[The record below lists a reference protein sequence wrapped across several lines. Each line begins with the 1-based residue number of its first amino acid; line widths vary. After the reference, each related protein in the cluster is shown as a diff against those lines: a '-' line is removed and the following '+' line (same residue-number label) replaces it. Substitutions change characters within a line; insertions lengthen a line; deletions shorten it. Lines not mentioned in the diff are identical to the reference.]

1 MKKKV
6 ILFSIIICMI
16 LLFIV
21 LKNNIKR
28 ECNAELSFV
37 VLSDIHGN
45 TKKFKSAIDDLYRIN
60 SNIDVLVLNGDSVDQ
75 GIDEQYDNIKS
86 ALYKSSKKLP
96 NIIIKNMG
104 NHEYYDYSC
113 KKDTEENVTERLKRY
128 MEFSGEEKIYHDSWI
143 KGYHFISL
151 GSDNNGIDKVN
162 YTRGC
167 ISNEQI
173 EWLKEIIGEN
183 YEEGRPIFVFLHQPI
198 DMNFFG
204 LNDTGVDKN
213 DEIKDIL
220 LQYPE
225 VILFT
230 SHTHKTPNDVED
242 KANQLIEVNT
252 GSVNSNCI
260 ADESSEEG
268 FKEDKSYSNGV
279 YVEVTDKNVTIRVRD
294 FVDEEWIYT
303 REIEF

>member
-1 MKKKV
+1 MRKKV
-6 ILFSIIICMI
+6 ILFSIMICIILI
-16 LLFIV
+16 FIG
-21 LKNNIKR
+21 LKNNSKR
-28 ECNAELSFV
+28 ECTADLSFV

-45 TKKFKSAIDDLYRIN
+45 TKKFKNAIDDLYRIN

-75 GIDEQYDNIKS
+75 GIDEQYNDMES

-96 NIIIKNMG
+96 TTIIKNMG

-113 KKDTEENVTERLKRY
+113 KKDTEENVSERIKRY
-128 MEFSGEEKIYHDSWI
+128 IDFSGEEKIYHDTWI

-167 ISNEQI
+167 ISDEQI
-173 EWLKEIIGEN
+173 EWLKETVEEN
-183 YEEGRPIFVFLHQPI
+183 YEEGRPIFIFLHQPL

-204 LNDTGVDKN
+204 LNDAGVDKN
-213 DEIKDIL
+213 DEIKNIL
-220 LQYPE
+220 LKYPE
-225 VILFT
+225 AILFT

-242 KANQLIEVNT
+242 KSNELIEINT

-260 ADESSEEG
+260 ADKSCEEG

-279 YVEVTDKNVTIRVRD
+279 YVEVTGGDIIIRVRD
-294 FVDEEWIYT
+294 FINKNWIYT
-303 REIEF
+303 RKIEL

>member
-6 ILFSIIICMI
+6 ILFCIIICI
-16 LLFIV
+16 VLLFIGV
-21 LKNNIKR
+21 KNNTEK
-28 ECNAELSFV
+28 EYNADLSFI

-45 TKKFKSAIDDLYRIN
+45 TKKFKNAIDDLYRVN
-60 SNIDVLVLNGDSVDQ
+60 SNVDALILNGDTVDQ
-75 GIDEQYDNIKS
+75 GIEEQYNYIES
-86 ALYKSSKKLP
+86 ALYKSAKKLP
-96 NIIIKNMG
+96 NVVIKNMG

-113 KKDTEENVTERLKRY
+113 KKDTKENVNERLKRY
-128 MEFSGEEKIYHDSWI
+128 IEFSGEEKIYHDTWI

-167 ISNEQI
+167 ISDKQI
-173 EWLKEIIGEN
+173 EWLKETVEEK
-183 YEEGRPIFVFLHQPI
+183 YEEGRPIFIFLHQPI

-213 DEIKDIL
+213 DEIKNIL
-220 LQYPE
+220 LKYPE

-242 KANQLIEVNT
+242 KANQLIEINT

-260 ADESSEEG
+260 EDVNAEDG
-268 FKEDKSYSNGV
+268 FKEEKSYSNGI
-279 YVEVTDKNVTIRVRD
+279 YVEVTDKNVTVKARD
-294 FVDEEWIYT
+294 FVSKQWIYT
-303 REIEF
+303 RELEF